1 MENTIKIFT
10 YNNNEV
16 RTVIQNGEV
25 WFVAK
30 DVCDI
35 LELTNVTKAIKSL
48 DDDEKMTLTQSYGH
62 SGQRGGAQFLNVIN
76 ESGLYTLIFKS
87 IKPEAKQFRRWVTH
101 EVLPDIRKYGM
112 YLSPNAQDAFQVNR
126 DVFDTV
132 VNKYIAEKGKVK
144 ALEEQIRND
153 AQYTTLGKVVSALPG
168 CVTVGEAANF
178 LTQHGITTM
187 GRNRLFEWARKE
199 KLLCSQKRRWNKPTQ
214 KGIESGIVN
223 IAIGCDGERELF
235 TQAMITAEGLEK
247 LIKTFFPQEYPL
259 AALWEFDDEDNA

>member
-1 MENTIKIFT
+1 
-10 YNNNEV
+10 
-16 RTVIQNGEV
+16 
-25 WFVAK
+25 
-30 DVCDI
+30 
-35 LELTNVTKAIKSL
+35 IKSL

-126 DVFDTV
+126 EVFDTV